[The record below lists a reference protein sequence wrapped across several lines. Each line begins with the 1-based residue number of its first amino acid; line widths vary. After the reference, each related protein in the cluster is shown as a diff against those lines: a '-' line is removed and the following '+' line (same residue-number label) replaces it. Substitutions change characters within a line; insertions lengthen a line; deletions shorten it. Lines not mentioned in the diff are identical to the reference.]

1 LITLN
6 NQKTF
11 IALTALWAFVEAG
24 LGGFLHAL
32 HLPFTGIVLGGFAV
46 LIISLLAMCYDKPFA
61 KIVQATLI
69 VLAIKAAVNPATSPF
84 AYLAVGFQ
92 GLLGAALYSIK
103 KNNFIIHFLFATI
116 AMLESAAQKLL
127 VMTLFLGKSFWQGV
141 DGLGKSVAETFHYTS
156 TTSYSFWLIFLYL
169 GIFFVWGIILA
180 MWMQVLPTQ
189 IANRN
194 LNYQHLQ
201 AITFA
206 EISTE
211 KKQKSKW
218 RIASYILIAAGIISF
233 FLPMQ
238 KGISTAFIY
247 LLRTISILAIWQ
259 IFILPIWQQ
268 QIVKWSSKYSSNN
281 SMYASVNA
289 LLPSIAIMV
298 RPLYAEVASQYKGFK
313 KWKEFLLGLMVITL
327 NIDDCK

>member
-1 LITLN
+1 MITLN

-11 IALTALWAFVEAG
+11 ISLTALWAFVEAG

-46 LIISLLAMCYDKPFA
+46 LIISLLAMCYDKPFT

-141 DGLGKSVAETFHYTS
+141 NGLGKSVAETFHYTS
-156 TTSYSFWLIFLYL
+156 NTSYSYWLILLYL

-233 FLPMQ
+233 FIPTQ
-238 KGISTAFIY
+238 KGIITAIIY

-259 IFILPIWQQ
+259 VVVLPIWQQ

-289 LLPSIAIMV
+289 LLPSIANTV
-298 RPLYAEVASQYKGFK
+298 KPLYAEVDSQYKGIK
-313 KWKEFLLGLMVITL
+313 KWKEFLLGLIVLTL
-327 NIDDCK
+327 NADDNK